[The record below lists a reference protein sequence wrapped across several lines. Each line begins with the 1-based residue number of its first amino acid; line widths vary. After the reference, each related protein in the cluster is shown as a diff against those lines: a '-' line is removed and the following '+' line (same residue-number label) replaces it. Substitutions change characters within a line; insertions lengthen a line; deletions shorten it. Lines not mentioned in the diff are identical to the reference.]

1 MQLPRLSIRSNG
13 MKKTLLW
20 REIAAA
26 LAIKL
31 LLLYGLW
38 YVFFS
43 HPALHSMTEGMNPD
57 QVAAVLVAPSATP
70 NNNAESHQE
79 RIR

>member
-1 MQLPRLSIRSNG
+1 MQLPRLSLRSSG
-13 MKKTLLW
+13 KKTLLG

-43 HPALHSMTEGMNPD
+43 HPALHSMTEGMDPD
-57 QVAAVLVAPSATP
+57 RVAAALVAPPATP
-70 NNNAESHQE
+70 NKNTESH
-79 RIR
+79 

>member
-1 MQLPRLSIRSNG
+1 MQLPRLKHGRSSAR
-13 MKKTLLW
+13 KTLG
-20 REIAAA
+20 REIALA
-26 LAIKL
+26 LAVKL

-57 QVAAVLVAPSATP
+57 RVAAALIAPPASQNKNTEP
-70 NNNAESHQE
+70 H
-79 RIR
+79 